1 MKSPADIIL
10 ELESDNSRLF
20 KESVIIREMQNN
32 NDEFFE
38 GVELVCNKLITFG
51 LKQIPERNGED
62 SQGISWYEF
71 KRNVNKLIVREI
83 TGNAAREL
91 VENLM
96 NQSTNHQWN
105 NWYSRILIKDLRCGV
120 DEKTVNKCA
129 KQFPKYKIPVFSCQL
144 AYDSNLHEGK
154 MIGEKIIDSKMDG
167 ARLLTIVYPNGRVN
181 QFSRNGKEI
190 VNFPHVIDQFT
201 YLSGTLDE
209 PMVFDGEMMSS
220 SFQDLMTQFYRK
232 ETVNTTDSILY
243 LFDMIPLEDF
253 SKGIYKVKQIN
264 RLEKLHNWVK
274 IHKEH
279 LPNVNILEYEV
290 INLSDD
296 FGKKRFNEIN
306 NKALELG
313 LEGIMIKDPNAA
325 YECKRSTAWLKMKPT
340 KTIDLEI
347 VDLQEG
353 TDKYEGMLGAL
364 VCQGIED
371 DKEIFVNVGSG
382 FTDEERKQYWIN
394 KSDVIG
400 KIAEVKCDAIT
411 QNKNGTYSLRFPRF
425 SRLRGFDKH
434 EKI

>member
-51 LKQIPERNGED
+51 LKQIPERNNED
-62 SQGISWYEF
+62 AQGISWYEF
-71 KRNVNKLIVREI
+71 KRNVNKLIIREI

-105 NWYSRILIKDLRCGV
+105 NWYRRILIKDLRCGV
-120 DEKTVNKCA
+120 DEKTINKCA

-144 AYDSNLHEGK
+144 AYDSNLHESK

-201 YLSGTLDE
+201 FLSSTLDE

-253 SKGIYKVKQIN
+253 SNGIYKVKQIN

-274 IHKEH
+274 THKEH

-313 LEGIMIKDPNAA
+313 LEGIMIKDPNAP
-325 YECKRSTAWLKMKPT
+325 YECKRSTAWLKAKPT
-340 KTIDLEI
+340 KSIDLEI

-364 VCQGIED
+364 VCQGTED

-394 KSDVIG
+394 KPDVIG
-400 KIAEVKCDAIT
+400 KIVEVKCDAIT